1 MYMSIN
7 KEIAR
12 KLTELEIENRKHVLT
27 LYDGIIE
34 TVNKFNGKVLNKR
47 FNTALKK
54 VDEHLSYLTNYN
66 SFDIKYYCIN
76 DSVRGEEDRNGYRST
91 YYIKERTLYLNSYL
105 TLNNTYKEETD
116 ILNEE
121 GKLIADRI
129 VKGLEDRKK
138 KIKEDIVKLEESLLH
153 IEEYMET
160 IEKMKKAFED
170 YMDNIPYLTKKYFD
184 IDYSIKKY

>member
-1 MYMSIN
+1 MYMSID

-27 LYDGIIE
+27 LYNGIIE

-47 FNTALKK
+47 FDTALKK
-54 VDEHLSYLTNYN
+54 IDEHLSYSVNYN

-76 DSVRGEEDRNGYRST
+76 DSVKRVEDRYGYGST

-129 VKGLEDRKK
+129 VKGLEDGKK

-160 IEKMKKAFED
+160 IEEMKKTFKD